1 MDNPFEDDSEFDMTR
16 ATEAA
21 SGETRDSSQDSQA
34 GQAAAT
40 KKVCPFCG
48 AINDND
54 GNACPRCLM
63 EDTQT
68 TRSATKSR
76 IGPWFVLQAR
86 NPAAPGMKWHTLI
99 ELVRKGVV
107 VPRSIVRGPTTHQLW
122 RAAGHVKGLSR
133 EFGLCYH
140 CGGDIDKGANQCPHC
155 NKLQE
160 PPINPDSLLESRE
173 PMVRRDLPREAGMPQ
188 RDASPMRAVSPAP
201 APVPMPMPQAPAPV
215 PQPVPQPPSR
225 DILANSDL
233 DALAADLER
242 FVAPASTNASSAMN
256 LPTDFVIPKPPERT
270 FSKPDAGILSAKELA
285 AAFQLDFQ
293 PNPQAAPTAT
303 AQLPA
308 PRPTKPAGKSRPV
321 LRTFVLLIFLAAI
334 GGVTF
339 FYLKPEY
346 REPALAWVQKNY
358 ASVKNSI
365 EGKVKSTPPAMGTS
379 TQAPTTPDSHAPA
392 ATPVEHETVAKHAP
406 EVVVPKETVAQQPP
420 APAPKPEAK
429 ARVDT
434 PPVVVDVPKPQ
445 PEAQVP
451 PPAPAPSEPQMSFD
465 EAYDKYRALW
475 SAALDAEAKQD
486 LPLAI
491 EKYEAIQKLPKDVWP
506 KDLTERLSVAKRRLG
521 RS

>member
-1 MDNPFEDDSEFDMTR
+1 MTNPFEDDAEDFMTR

-21 SGETRDSSQDSQA
+21 SDETRDSSQDSQA
-34 GQAAAT
+34 GQVAAT

-54 GNACPRCLM
+54 GNPCPRCLM

-68 TRSATKSR
+68 TRTATKSR

-86 NPAAPGMKWHTLI
+86 NPAAPGMKWNTLI

-140 CGGDIDKGANQCPHC
+140 CGGDIEKNANQCPHC

-160 PPINPDSLLESRE
+160 PPINPDSLLESRDPSVKRE
-173 PMVRRDLPREAGMPQ
+173 GREAGMPE
-188 RDASPMRAVSPAP
+188 RNLSPAREP
-201 APVPMPMPQAPAPV
+201 APVQYQPPT
-215 PQPVPQPPSR
+215 PQPVPEPMPEAPIQR
-225 DILANSDL
+225 EIRANMDL
-233 DALAADLER
+233 ETLAADLER
-242 FVAPASTNASSAMN
+242 YVVPASTNAPSAAN

-270 FSKPDAGILSAKELA
+270 FSKPDASILSAKELA

-293 PNPQAAPTAT
+293 PAPQAPPLTKPK
-303 AQLPA
+303 PA
-308 PRPTKPAGKSRPV
+308 PQKPPGKSHPV

-346 REPALAWVQKNY
+346 RDPALAWVQNTY
-358 ASVKNSI
+358 ASVKATIQS
-365 EGKVKSTPPAMGTS
+365 KTKST
-379 TQAPTTPDSHAPA
+379 PA
-392 ATPVEHETVAKHAP
+392 ATPPQTQAPATPTPTSPAEEPIAKAP
-406 EVVVPKETVAQQPP
+406 EVTVPKPVVKEKVEVVPPQVTKVP
-420 APAPKPEAK
+420 AP
-429 ARVDT
+429 VDT
-434 PPVVVDVPKPQ
+434 PPPVAVEKPKPQ
-445 PEAQVP
+445 EQPQP
-451 PPAPAPSEPQMSFD
+451 EPQMSYD
-465 EAYDKYRALW
+465 DAYAKYRVLW
-475 SAALDAEAKQD
+475 NEALDAEAKQD

-491 EKYEAIQKLPKDVWP
+491 QKYEAIQKLPKDVWP
-506 KDLTERLSVAKRRLG
+506 KDLTERLATANRRLG